1 MPSTVQRLS
10 LNNHALP
17 RGDRQSTSKQ
27 IHNFH
32 TGRYYTN
39 INAWRK
45 TWRTRAL
52 DGWSGKSS
60 LSWWQRCPCKE
71 SLFAQRLK
79 DSKKK
84 KEKNHKPPH
93 TKKRKNLKR
102 KPKPWLIRAF
112 SSKFKSHSI
121 RKIYLRDFPRG
132 PVVKN
137 LPCNVDAGSIHL
149 WSGN

>member
-1 MPSTVQRLS
+1 MDDRGS
-10 LNNHALP
+10 LLCA
-17 RGDRQSTSKQ
+17 GDRDVLVK
-27 IHNFH
+27 
-32 TGRYYTN
+32 
-39 INAWRK
+39 
-45 TWRTRAL
+45 RAYL
-52 DGWSGKSS
+52 H
-60 LSWWQRCPCKE
+60 
-71 SLFAQRLK
+71 K
-79 DSKKK
+79 DFKIQKKK
-84 KEKNHKPPH
+84 EKEKNHKPTH

-121 RKIYLRDFPRG
+121 RKIYLRDFPHG